1 MFRFTTCVVVG
12 LATMAV
18 SACSAN
24 ASAPSV
30 TVTVTAP
37 QSAAPTVQSAAPS
50 VTPETEPTTVPVSPE
65 PSAPSPTS
73 TRSPATRDPLA
84 SVKIDKNSAY
94 TAGQQRYLYALR
106 QALNNELVDN
116 FEIALVAA
124 GQGACGALDSDPEDE
139 GQLRSTLDVIDSYL
153 TGSSIPAEYV
163 VLAAAAGICPRHKKF
178 ITQQLGGNVG

>member
-1 MFRFTTCVVVG
+1 VVSRFIRCVAVA

-24 ASAPSV
+24 SSAPYV

-37 QSAAPTVQSAAPS
+37 PSATQSAPS
-50 VTPETEPTTVPVSPE
+50 LTEPSSSAIATQPP
-65 PSAPSPTS
+65 APSPTS
-73 TRSPATRDPLA
+73 ARSQATRDPLA

-139 GQLRSTLDVIDSYL
+139 GQLRSTLNVIDSYL
-153 TGSSIPAEYV
+153 TGSSISAEYV
-163 VLAAAAGICPRHKKF
+163 VLAAAAGLCPSHKKF
-178 ITQQLGGNVG
+178 VTQQLGGNVG